1 MKKNLLWM
9 AAAIM
14 TCGLAF
20 TACSVEDLP
29 LTLDEFTLVDY
40 DFEKGEVADYFALVK
55 AEAALVTPEAEGS
68 TGRAA
73 SIVSGSDRGDYV
85 KLDADYDGTISYTV
99 DMDLLLQNTPKTT
112 QFAVVAEG
120 TWEGEGWN
128 TWLSNWGIFWKNNKE
143 QAHTSILFSMEY
155 TNSNTADM
163 LVDIDAEGA
172 GVNSGVQWDFENNV
186 WYHLNIAVDVK
197 ARTANYVITS
207 KADGAELVSGTYNV
221 PEEDGIF
228 PKGIY
233 WRNGRY
239 NYQPG
244 GVAIDN
250 VKVVANKWH

>member
-1 MKKNLLWM
+1 M
-9 AAAIM
+9 
-14 TCGLAF
+14 
-20 TACSVEDLP
+20 
-29 LTLDEFTLVDY
+29 
-40 DFEKGEVADYFALVK
+40 
-55 AEAALVTPEAEGS
+55 
-68 TGRAA
+68 
-73 SIVSGSDRGDYV
+73 
-85 KLDADYDGTISYTV
+85 
-99 DMDLLLQNTPKTT
+99 
-112 QFAVVAEG
+112 
-120 TWEGEGWN
+120 
-128 TWLSNWGIFWKNNKE
+128 SNWGIFWKNNKE